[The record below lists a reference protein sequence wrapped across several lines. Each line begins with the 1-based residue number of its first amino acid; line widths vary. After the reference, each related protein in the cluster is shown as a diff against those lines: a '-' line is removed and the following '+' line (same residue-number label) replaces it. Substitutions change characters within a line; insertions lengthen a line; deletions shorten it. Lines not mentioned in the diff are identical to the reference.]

1 MHDFDY
7 DAMQKKRIARGAS
20 HMKRGSKSKKRTLP
34 SDYLTAAQ
42 KRRLNGPVSTYKLD
56 EPMSWESFKAMP
68 EDLQKQYI
76 LRLQENYGANDEMIG
91 KMFKKSDTVVLR
103 LRNALNIKPIG
114 KCKLNRNEK
123 AIRDAKWD
131 AFCNGVVGGKPGE
144 PKKIE
149 NDEVEET
156 CDEIDDFVGFGD
168 PEIEVEV
175 EVEEPVKAPEQIE
188 IEEMEPIEEPIEE
201 PVKAPEKDKSV
212 DFLMTEKL
220 DVTFVSDSGDLE
232 TVFQLLKQLGSHAG
246 RCRIRIEIEAV

>member
-20 HMKRGSKSKKRTLP
+20 HIKRGSKKCTLP

-56 EPMSWESFKAMP
+56 EPMNWESFKAMP
-68 EDLQKQYI
+68 EDLQKKYI
-76 LRLQENYGANDEMIG
+76 LNLQETYQANNDMLG
-91 KMFKKSDTVVLR
+91 KMFGVTGVSVCKMR
-103 LRNALNIKPIG
+103 HALGIG
-114 KCKLNRNEK
+114 AMGQSRMTHDEV
-123 AIRDAKWD
+123 AVRDAKWD

-149 NDEVEET
+149 NNEVEELH
-156 CDEIDDFVGFGD
+156 DEINDFVGFGD
-168 PEIEVEV
+168 PE
-175 EVEEPVKAPEQIE
+175 VEESVKVPEQIE
-188 IEEMEPIEEPIEE
+188 IEEMDPIKESVEES
-201 PVKAPEKDKSV
+201 VKTPEKEKSV

-232 TVFQLLKQLGSHAG
+232 TAFQLLKQLGSHAG
-246 RCRIRIEIEAV
+246 KCRIHIEIEAL

>member
-7 DAMQKKRIARGAS
+7 DAMQKKRIAHGAS
-20 HMKRGSKSKKRTLP
+20 HMKRGSKSKKCTLP

-68 EDLQKQYI
+68 EDLQKKYI
-76 LRLQENYGANDEMIG
+76 LNLQETYQANDKMVG
-91 KMFKKSDTVVLR
+91 KMFGKSDVTVGEYRKKLG
-103 LRNALNIKPIG
+103 LKPIG
-114 KCKLNRNEK
+114 KSRMTRDEV
-123 AIRDAKWD
+123 AVRDAKWD

-149 NDEVEET
+149 NNEVEEPHN
-156 CDEIDDFVGFGD
+156 EIDDFVGISD
-168 PEIEVEV
+168 PEVE
-175 EVEEPVKAPEQIE
+175 EQIE
-188 IEEMEPIEEPIEE
+188 IEEMRPIKEPIEEFI
-201 PVKAPEKDKSV
+201 KAPEKEKPV

>member
-20 HMKRGSKSKKRTLP
+20 HMKRGSKKCTLP

-56 EPMSWESFKAMP
+56 EPMNWESFKAMP
-68 EDLQKQYI
+68 EDLQKKYI
-76 LRLQENYGANDEMIG
+76 LNLQETYQANNDMLG
-91 KMFKKSDTVVLR
+91 KMFGVTGVSVCKMR
-103 LRNALNIKPIG
+103 HALGIG
-114 KCKLNRNEK
+114 AMGQSKMTRDEV
-123 AIRDAKWD
+123 AVRDAKWD

-149 NDEVEET
+149 NNEIEELH
-156 CDEIDDFVGFGD
+156 DEINNFVGFGD
-168 PEIEVEV
+168 PEVE
-175 EVEEPVKAPEQIE
+175 EQIE
-188 IEEMEPIEEPIEE
+188 IKEMGPIEEPIEE
-201 PVKAPEKDKSV
+201 PVDEPVKAPEKEKSV

-232 TVFQLLKQLGSHAG
+232 TVFRLLKQLGSHAG

>member
-20 HMKRGSKSKKRTLP
+20 HMKRGSKSKKCTLP

-56 EPMSWESFKAMP
+56 EPMNWESFKAMP
-68 EDLQKQYI
+68 EDLQKKYI
-76 LRLQENYGANDEMIG
+76 LNLQETYQANNDMLG
-91 KMFKKSDTVVLR
+91 KMFGVTGVSVCR
-103 LRNALNIKPIG
+103 MRHALGVSAMGQSKMT
-114 KCKLNRNEK
+114 RDEV
-123 AIRDAKWD
+123 AVRDAKWD

-149 NDEVEET
+149 NNEVEELH
-156 CDEIDDFVGFGD
+156 DEINNFVGFGD
-168 PEIEVEV
+168 PEVE
-175 EVEEPVKAPEQIE
+175 EQIE
-188 IEEMEPIEEPIEE
+188 IKEMGPIEE
-201 PVKAPEKDKSV
+201 PVEEPVEEAVKTPEKEKPV

-220 DVTFVSDSGDLE
+220 NVTFVSDSGDLE

-246 RCRIRIEIEAV
+246 KCRIHIEIEAI

>member
-1 MHDFDY
+1 MNDFDY
-7 DAMQKKRIARGAS
+7 EVMQKKRIARGAS
-20 HMKRGSKSKKRTLP
+20 RMKRGSKSKKCTLP

-76 LRLQENYGANDEMIG
+76 LNLQNTYQANDKMIG
-91 KMFKKSDTVVLR
+91 KLFGKSDVTVGEYRKKLGI
-103 LRNALNIKPIG
+103 NPIG
-114 KCKLNRNEK
+114 KSKMTRDEK
-123 AIRDAKWD
+123 TVCDAKWD

-149 NDEVEET
+149 NDEVEES
-156 CDEIDDFVGFGD
+156 CDEIDDEV
-168 PEIEVEV
+168 EIEET
-175 EVEEPVKAPEQIE
+175 EPIEEPVEEPVKAPEKE
-188 IEEMEPIEEPIEE
+188 
-201 PVKAPEKDKSV
+201 KSV

-246 RCRIRIEIEAV
+246 RCRIHIEIEAM

>member
-20 HMKRGSKSKKRTLP
+20 HMKRGSKSKKCTLP
-34 SDYLTAAQ
+34 SDYLTDAQ

-68 EDLQKQYI
+68 EDLQKKYI
-76 LRLQENYGANDEMIG
+76 LNLQETYQANNDMLG
-91 KMFKKSDTVVLR
+91 KMFGVTGTSVCKMR
-103 LRNALNIKPIG
+103 HALGVSAMGQSKMT
-114 KCKLNRNEK
+114 RDEV
-123 AIRDAKWD
+123 AVRDAKWD

-149 NDEVEET
+149 NNEAEELH
-156 CDEIDDFVGFGD
+156 DEINNFVGFGD
-168 PEIEVEV
+168 P

-188 IEEMEPIEEPIEE
+188 IKEMGQIEE
-201 PVKAPEKDKSV
+201 PVEEPVEEAVKTPEKEKSV

-220 DVTFVSDSGDLE
+220 NVTFVSDSGDLE

-246 RCRIRIEIEAV
+246 KCRIHIEIEAI

>member
-20 HMKRGSKSKKRTLP
+20 HMKRGNKSKKCTLP
-34 SDYLTAAQ
+34 SDYLTDAQ

-68 EDLQKQYI
+68 EDLQKKYI

-91 KMFKKSDTVVLR
+91 KMFKKSDTIALR
-103 LRNALNIKPIG
+103 LRNTLNIKPLG
-114 KCKLNRNEK
+114 NCKLNRKEK

-131 AFCNGVVGGKPGE
+131 AFCNGVVGGKPGKPE
-144 PKKIE
+144 KVE
-149 NDEVEET
+149 NKDVEESY
-156 CDEIDDFVGFGD
+156 DEINDFVGFGD
-168 PEIEVEV
+168 LEI
-175 EVEEPVKAPEQIE
+175 EEPVKAPEQIE
-188 IEEMEPIEEPIEE
+188 IEEMGPIEESI
-201 PVKAPEKDKSV
+201 KAPEKEKPV

-246 RCRIRIEIEAV
+246 RCRIHIEIEAL

>member
-20 HMKRGSKSKKRTLP
+20 HMKRGSKSKKCTLP

-56 EPMSWESFKAMP
+56 EPMNWESFKAMP
-68 EDLQKQYI
+68 EDLQKKYI
-76 LRLQENYGANDEMIG
+76 LNLQETYQANNDMLG
-91 KMFKKSDTVVLR
+91 KMFGVTGVSVCR
-103 LRNALNIKPIG
+103 MRHALGVSAMGQSKMT
-114 KCKLNRNEK
+114 RDEV
-123 AIRDAKWD
+123 AVRDAKWD

-149 NDEVEET
+149 NNEVDEPH
-156 CDEIDDFVGFGD
+156 DEIDDFVGISD
-168 PEIEVEV
+168 PEI
-175 EVEEPVKAPEQIE
+175 EEPVKAPEQIE
-188 IEEMEPIEEPIEE
+188 IEEMGPIEESVEE
-201 PVKAPEKDKSV
+201 PVKTSEKEKSV

-220 DVTFVSDSGDLE
+220 NVTFVSDSGDLE

-246 RCRIRIEIEAV
+246 KCRIHIEIEAI

>member
-20 HMKRGSKSKKRTLP
+20 HMKHGSKSKKCTLP
-34 SDYLTAAQ
+34 SDYLTDAQ

-68 EDLQKQYI
+68 EDLQKKYI
-76 LRLQENYGANDEMIG
+76 LNLQETYQANNDMLG
-91 KMFKKSDTVVLR
+91 KMFGVTGVSVCKMR
-103 LRNALNIKPIG
+103 HALGIKAMG
-114 KCKLNRNEK
+114 QSKMTHDEV
-123 AIRDAKWD
+123 AVRDAKWD

-149 NDEVEET
+149 NNEAEELH
-156 CDEIDDFVGFGD
+156 DEINNFVGFGD
-168 PEIEVEV
+168 PEVE
-175 EVEEPVKAPEQIE
+175 EQIE
-188 IEEMEPIEEPIEE
+188 IKEMGPIEEPIEE
-201 PVKAPEKDKSV
+201 PVKAPEKEKSV

>member
-20 HMKRGSKSKKRTLP
+20 HMKRGSKSKKCTLP

-56 EPMSWESFKAMP
+56 EPMNWESFKAMP
-68 EDLQKQYI
+68 EDLQKKYI
-76 LRLQENYGANDEMIG
+76 LGLQEMYQANDKMIAKLFG
-91 KMFKKSDTVVLR
+91 KSDVTVGEHRKR
-103 LRNALNIKPIG
+103 LGLNPIG
-114 KCKLNRNEK
+114 KSKMTRDEV
-123 AIRDAKWD
+123 AVRDAKWE

-144 PKKIE
+144 PKKFE
-149 NDEVEET
+149 NNEVEEPY
-156 CDEIDDFVGFGD
+156 DEIDDFVGFGD
-168 PEIEVEV
+168 PEIE
-175 EVEEPVKAPEQIE
+175 EQIE
-188 IEEMEPIEEPIEE
+188 IEEMESIEEPVEE
-201 PVKAPEKDKSV
+201 PVKASEKEKSV

>member
-20 HMKRGSKSKKRTLP
+20 HMKRGSKSKKCTLP

-56 EPMSWESFKAMP
+56 EPMNWESFKAMP
-68 EDLQKQYI
+68 EDLQKKYI
-76 LRLQENYGANDEMIG
+76 LNLQETYQANNDMLG
-91 KMFKKSDTVVLR
+91 KMFGVTGVSVCKMR
-103 LRNALNIKPIG
+103 HALGIG
-114 KCKLNRNEK
+114 AMGQSKMTRDEV
-123 AIRDAKWD
+123 AVRDAKWN
-131 AFCNGVVGGKPGE
+131 AFCNGVVGGKPGDAKE
-144 PKKIE
+144 PE
-149 NDEVEET
+149 P
-156 CDEIDDFVGFGD
+156 EIDT
-168 PEIEVEV
+168 ELAEEQSLEVCGV
-175 EVEEPVKAPEQIE
+175 DIINEEPAKAPEQIE
-188 IEEMEPIEEPIEE
+188 IEEMDPIEGPVEE
-201 PVKAPEKDKSV
+201 PVKTSEKEKSV

>member
-20 HMKRGSKSKKRTLP
+20 HMKRGSKSKKCTLP

-42 KRRLNGPVSTYKLD
+42 KRRLNGPMSTYKLD
-56 EPMSWESFKAMP
+56 EPMNWESFKAMP
-68 EDLQKQYI
+68 EDLQKKYI
-76 LRLQENYGANDEMIG
+76 LNLQETYQANDKMIAKLFG
-91 KMFKKSDTVVLR
+91 KSDVTVGEHRKR
-103 LRNALNIKPIG
+103 LGLNPIG
-114 KCKLNRNEK
+114 KSRMTRDEV
-123 AIRDAKWD
+123 AVRDAKWA

-149 NDEVEET
+149 NNEVEEPH
-156 CDEIDDFVGFGD
+156 DEIDDFVGISD
-168 PEIEVEV
+168 P

-188 IEEMEPIEEPIEE
+188 IEEIEPIEESVEE
-201 PVKAPEKDKSV
+201 PVKAPEKEKSV

-232 TVFQLLKQLGSHAG
+232 TIFQLLKQLGSHAG
-246 RCRIRIEIEAV
+246 RCRIRIEIEAI

>member
-1 MHDFDY
+1 M
-7 DAMQKKRIARGAS
+7 
-20 HMKRGSKSKKRTLP
+20 
-34 SDYLTAAQ
+34 
-42 KRRLNGPVSTYKLD
+42 STYKLD

-91 KMFKKSDTVVLR
+91 KMFKKSDTIALR
-103 LRNALNIKPIG
+103 LRNSLNIKPLG

-149 NDEVEET
+149 NNEVEEPH
-156 CDEIDDFVGFGD
+156 DDIDDFVGFGD
-168 PEIEVEV
+168 PEVE
-175 EVEEPVKAPEQIE
+175 EQIE
-188 IEEMEPIEEPIEE
+188 IEEIEPIEE
-201 PVKAPEKDKSV
+201 PVEEPAEEHVKAPEKEKSV

-232 TVFQLLKQLGSHAG
+232 TVFQILKQLGSHAG
-246 RCRIRIEIEAV
+246 RCRIHIEIEAV

>member
-7 DAMQKKRIARGAS
+7 DAMQKKRIAHGAA
-20 HMKRGSKSKKRTLP
+20 HMKHNRKGCSLP
-34 SDYLTAAQ
+34 SDNLTAAQ
-42 KRRLNGPVSTYKLD
+42 KRRLNGPVNTYKLD

-76 LRLQENYGANDEMIG
+76 LNLQNIYQANDKMIG
-91 KMFKKSDTVVLR
+91 KMLGKSDVTVGEYRKKLGI
-103 LRNALNIKPIG
+103 NSIG
-114 KCKLNRNEK
+114 KSKMTRDEVSIRNT
-123 AIRDAKWD
+123 KWD

-149 NDEVEET
+149 NNEVEELH
-156 CDEIDDFVGFGD
+156 DEIDNFVGFGD
-168 PEIEVEV
+168 P

-188 IEEMEPIEEPIEE
+188 ITIPEVEE
-201 PVKAPEKDKSV
+201 PVKAPEKEKSV
-212 DFLMTEKL
+212 DFLTTEKL

-246 RCRIRIEIEAV
+246 KCRIHIEIEAL